1 MPQAARG
8 RFFALP
14 AVALL
19 LFGVMLISVRDI
31 LGPLV
36 VFPLILLVL
45 WPLRQRRDVR
55 RILVASAALLFA
67 WFFYHYS
74 ALLGP
79 FLLAFI
85 LAYLLAPMVAWIEAR
100 GARRSMAI
108 LGAILPLLVIT
119 VGVFAITLPQMGE
132 QAGELVNRLPQFGQ
146 KLIGLL
152 EGIRDRILTIRFLTD
167 DQRVWLQNLS
177 PEQLGR
183 ILQENGDVVI
193 RNIWNWAWS
202 LLQRVWSIFGL
213 LGYLVVT
220 PVVTYYLLRDW
231 KMMLARLEA
240 LIPPARREQAVGFL
254 RQYDHALGG
263 FIRGQLI
270 EALLVAVLTSL
281 GLTLLGVPNALLL
294 GVTSG
299 ILNIIPY
306 LGIVISAVP
315 ALVVALTMA
324 DPISGLWR
332 VVLVYGVVQFIDGNI
347 TGPKIVGDSA
357 GLHPLWIMLA
367 LAVGGALLGFVGLVL
382 AVPIAILVK
391 MVGQRALANY
401 QKSPAFAPTPGP
413 TVP

>member
-1 MPQAARG
+1 MPPRPPARILP
-8 RFFALP
+8 LP
-14 AVALL
+14 ALALL
-19 LFGVMLISVRDI
+19 LFGVMLVSVRQI
-31 LGPLV
+31 LGPLL
-36 VFPLILLVL
+36 VFPLILYVL

-55 RILVASAALLFA
+55 RILVASGALLLA
-67 WFFYHYS
+67 WFIYNYS

-79 FLLAFI
+79 FLVAFI
-85 LAYLLAPMVAWIEAR
+85 LAYLLAPVVAWIEAR
-100 GARRSMAI
+100 GARRSVAI
-108 LGAILPLLVIT
+108 LGAVFPIMVVLVGLVVIT
-119 VGVFAITLPQMGE
+119 APQMWE

-146 KLIGLL
+146 KLIGVLGSL
-152 EGIRDRILTIRFLTD
+152 RDRALTIRFLTD

-177 PEQLGR
+177 PDQLGQM
-183 ILQENGDVVI
+183 LQQNGDIIVS
-193 RNIWNWAWS
+193 RLWNWGWS
-202 LLQRVWSIFGL
+202 LIQRLWSLFGL

-231 KMMLARLEA
+231 KLMLSRLVG
-240 LIPPARREQAVGFL
+240 LVPAERRESTVSFMT
-254 RQYDHALGG
+254 RYDHALGG

-270 EALLVAVLTSL
+270 EATLVAVLTAL

-306 LGIVISAVP
+306 LGIVLSAVP

-324 DPISGLWR
+324 DPLSGLWR
-332 VVLVYGVVQFIDGNI
+332 VGLVYAVVQFIDGSI

-367 LAVGGALLGFVGLVL
+367 LGIGGALLGFVGLVL

-391 MVGQRALANY
+391 MVGQRVIQTRSEAKVAE
-401 QKSPAFAPTPGP
+401 PA
-413 TVP
+413 

>member
-1 MPQAARG
+1 MPHTPGARS
-8 RFFALP
+8 FPLP
-14 AVALL
+14 ALALL
-19 LFGVMLISVRDI
+19 LFGVMLVSVREI
-31 LGPLV
+31 LAPLV

-45 WPLRQRRDVR
+45 WPLHRRPGIR
-55 RILVASAALLFA
+55 RILVASAALLVA
-67 WFFYHYS
+67 WFFYHYA

-85 LAYLLAPMVAWIEAR
+85 LAYLLSPLVAWIEVR

-108 LGAILPLLVIT
+108 LGAVLPMVLLLV
-119 VGVFAITLPQMGE
+119 GLLAITLPQMWD
-132 QAGELVNRLPQFGQ
+132 QLSELVDRLPQFGQ

-152 EGIRDRILTIRFLTD
+152 EGVRDRALTIRFLND
-167 DQRVWLQNLS
+167 DQRQWLQNLS
-177 PEQLGR
+177 PDQLGR
-183 ILQENGDVVI
+183 ILQENGDTVL
-193 RNIWNWAWS
+193 RRLWNWS
-202 LLQRVWSIFGL
+202 WSILRQLWSVIGL

-231 KMMLARLEA
+231 KAMLGRLEH
-240 LIPPARREQAVGFL
+240 LIPPARRGEAVDFL
-254 RQYDHALGG
+254 RRYDKALGG

-270 EALLVAVLTSL
+270 EATIVAVLTTG
-281 GLTLLGVPNALLL
+281 GLMLLGVPNALLL

-306 LGIVISAVP
+306 LGIVLSAVP

-324 DPISGLWR
+324 DPIGGLWR
-332 VVLVYGVVQFIDGNI
+332 VVLVYAVVQFIDGSI

-367 LAVGGALLGFVGLVL
+367 LAVGGAMLGFVGLVL

-391 MVGQRALANY
+391 MVGQRVLTTY
-401 QKSPAFAPTPGP
+401 QTSPAFAATEP